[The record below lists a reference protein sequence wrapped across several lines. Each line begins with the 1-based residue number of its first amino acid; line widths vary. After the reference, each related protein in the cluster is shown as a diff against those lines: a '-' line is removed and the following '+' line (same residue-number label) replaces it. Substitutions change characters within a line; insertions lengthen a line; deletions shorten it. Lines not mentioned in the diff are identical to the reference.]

1 MAKQTINLGT
11 SANDGTGDTL
21 RQGGDKVN
29 DNFTEIY
36 THFGDGSSL
45 SSQISIED
53 SAIVFEGNSTD
64 GNETFLRATDPTAD
78 RIIVLPNASGTLLLD
93 SDTQTIT
100 NKTLTSPKI
109 GTAINDTNGN
119 ELIKLTATGSA
130 VNEITL
136 ANGASTDG
144 PSISATGSATNL
156 NFNISAKNNGSV
168 EVTKLAINHNTMTAN
183 GDADSDAG
191 YIIGNKGSAL
201 AVRLGPGTTVGEQKI
216 FTNNGAGAMT
226 VTPRNAANNA
236 STFAQGASFTLAQ
249 YDGCTCI
256 WDGNNWYLVGN
267 QGEITIA

>member
-36 THFGDGSSL
+36 THFGSGSAL

-64 GNETFLRATDPTAD
+64 GNE
-78 RIIVLPNASGTLLLD
+78 S
-93 SDTQTIT
+93 
-100 NKTLTSPKI
+100 
-109 GTAINDTNGN
+109 GN

-168 EVTKLAINHNTMTAN
+168 EVNKLAINHNTMTAN

-201 AVRLGPGTTVGEQKI
+201 AVRLGPGTTIGEQKI

-226 VTPRNAANNA
+226 ITPRNAANNA
-236 STFAQGASFTLAQ
+236 STFARGTSFTLTQ
-249 YDGCTCI
+249 YRGCSCI
-256 WDGNNWYLVGN
+256 WDGNNWYLLDSA
-267 QGEITIA
+267 TIA

>member
-1 MAKQTINLGT
+1 MAKQSINLGT
-11 SANDGTGDTL
+11 TANDGSGDTL

-36 THFGDGSSL
+36 THFGDGTSL

-64 GNETFLRATDPTAD
+64 ANETFLRATDPTAD

-136 ANGASTDG
+136 ANGASTNG
-144 PSISATGSATNL
+144 PTISATGSATNL
-156 NFNISAKNNGSV
+156 NINLDAKGTGSV
-168 EVTKLAINHNTMTAN
+168 ELNKAAFTSSLITAN
-183 GDADSDAG
+183 GNASTAAT

-201 AVRLGPGTTVGEQKI
+201 AVGLLDGTTVGEYKI
-216 FTNNGAGAMT
+216 FTNKGAGAMT
-226 VTPRNAANNA
+226 VTPTN
-236 STFAQGASFTLAQ
+236 FAQGTSFALAQ
-249 YDGCTCI
+249 FDGCTCI
-256 WDGNNWYLVGN
+256 WDGTNWYLVGN
-267 QGEITIA
+267 QGEVTLA